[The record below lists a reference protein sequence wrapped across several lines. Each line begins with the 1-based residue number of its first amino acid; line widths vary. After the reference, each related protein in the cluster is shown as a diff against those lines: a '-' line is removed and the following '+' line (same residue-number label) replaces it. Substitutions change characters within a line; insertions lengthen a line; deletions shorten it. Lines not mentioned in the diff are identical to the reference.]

1 MDWFWR
7 PTATPERIAPWL
19 HELRENVVGLV
30 DAFRP
35 GHPSLSPRDRERI
48 ALVVTE
54 VNGCRPASWVHES
67 WARFLGEG
75 EPDELLPD
83 LLDFA
88 REAALTGRPIDDR
101 ALERTIPPDA
111 VRAVRATVAIT
122 ELSCLVGNTADGLW
136 HRLTFRRPLDPGAVL
151 WESAVVAASLPF
163 VAPAFLAAGAMRLA
177 TLAAPPLPVI
187 EQPDDDDAN
196 LLVHLVADALPGLLS
211 NALLRSAVLR
221 LGHPLVV
228 GMRTEDAGA
237 TVRIGRDRIVIE
249 NGVAPD
255 ANVVIEDGA
264 DLLVEAASRALGR
277 ELDALTTR
285 QP

>member
-7 PTATPERIAPWL
+7 PTATPERIVPWL
-19 HELRENVVGLV
+19 QELRDNAAGLL
-30 DAFRP
+30 DSFRP
-35 GHPSLSPRDRERI
+35 GHPSLSPRDREQI

-67 WARFLGEG
+67 WAAFLGEH
-75 EPDELLPD
+75 EPDELLPA
-83 LLDFA
+83 LLAFA
-88 REAALTGRPIDDR
+88 REAALSGRPSDGRDLQR
-101 ALERTIPPDA
+101 ELSPDA
-111 VRAVRATVAIT
+111 VRAVRATVAVA

-136 HRLTFRRPLDPGAVL
+136 HRLTLRRPLEPAAAL
-151 WESAVVAASLPF
+151 WEVAVVAASLPF

-177 TLAAPPLPVI
+177 TLAAPPLPII
-187 EQPDDDDAN
+187 EQPDDDEAN

-221 LGHPLVV
+221 MGHPLVV

-237 TVRIGRDRIVIE
+237 TIRIERDRIVIE
-249 NGVAPD
+249 NDVADD
-255 ANVVIEDGA
+255 ASIVIEDGA

-277 ELDALTTR
+277 ELDALSTR
-285 QP
+285 RP